1 MRIPP
6 KPSRPNRKGYALMI
20 VLLFLGATLLVLGS
34 LMSWTASSAKLTGQN
49 NQFLASES
57 AAESA
62 DENVISTMTRDYL
75 DQALNPVSA
84 YTPLIPT
91 NTSGWPVTYN
101 FSDASGNANKTTV
114 TEGTEGSNL
123 QPLTSQFSRLQGY
136 IQPVTVTS
144 TATPTKQ
151 LYNVPATVTENIQFD
166 TIPIFQF
173 AIFYNLDMEIAPGQP
188 MVVKG
193 PVYCNASIWA
203 CASAASG
210 LTFLSSVD
218 AVGTINTTTL
228 DPFSDGYTDG
238 GSAVF
243 TVPYLTNQP
252 SLTMPITGTN
262 NSAKSVQNILNLPA
276 AAIAVPNAAYL
287 AASNQ
292 TYIYN
297 EADLIIS
304 NASSGINGASLASNN
319 ITIYY
324 ENSNRPS
331 SYLQVVT
338 PDVMLRFTN
347 TISHV
352 NTTNWYY
359 SFVTNVTFY
368 DWRETATNQA
378 VQIDVGK
385 LNAWINTNINYVYTY
400 VNGTLNKTT
409 NSPGGG
415 QPWNILNTIG
425 TTSKGHGIDSIY
437 VYNNV
442 PLSANQLPSVQ
453 VFDGKQLPSAG
464 PGLTV
469 ATPQPLYVQGDYN
482 TQTNSSHSDVGLQT
496 TDHTYPAALMGDAI
510 TILSDSWNNNVTT
523 KDPDPS
529 ATTVNAACLEGIVQ
543 TNPNILKNY
552 SGGTENFLRL
562 LENWG
567 SGPVTLTYHGSIIVM
582 FYSQYATNY
591 WGGGYYGV
599 PKRNWSFDENFQDAN
614 KLPPLTPSV
623 KVMLRTPGGWSVN

>member
-228 DPFSDGYTDG
+228 DPFSDNFTGT
-238 GSAVF
+238 GSPTF
-243 TVPYLTNQP
+243 DVPSLTNQS
-252 SLTMPITGTN
+252 SLSMPISGTN
-262 NSAKSVQNILNLPA
+262 TSASSFQNILNLPPSGLGA
-276 AAIAVPNAAYL
+276 PNPAYL
-287 AASNQ
+287 QASNQ
-292 TYIYN
+292 LYIFN

-304 NASSGINGASLASNN
+304 NASTGINDASLYGKNV
-319 ITIYY
+319 TIYY
-324 ENSNRPS
+324 ENSNVVG
-331 SYLQVVT
+331 YLQLITNDVVQR
-338 PDVMLRFTN
+338 VTN
-347 TISHV
+347 AITHMV
-352 NTTNWYY
+352 AANLFY

-368 DWRETATNQA
+368 DFRESKTVQA
-378 VQIDVGK
+378 LQIDVAK
-385 LNAWINTNINYVYTY
+385 FNTW
-400 VNGTLNKTT
+400 LT
-409 NSPGGG
+409 NTASGGG
-415 QPWNILNTIG
+415 SAWNLKNVVG
-425 TTSKGHGIDSIY
+425 ATSKGHGIDSIY

-442 PLSANQLPSVQ
+442 LITSGQLPAVR
-453 VFDGKQLPSAG
+453 VINGAQLPSAG

-469 ATPQPLYVQGDYN
+469 ATPQPLYVLGDYN
-482 TQTNSSHSDVGLQT
+482 VQTNGGSPVLGSTNTAS
-496 TDHTYPAALMGDAI
+496 TYPAALMGDAI
-510 TILSDSWNNNVTT
+510 TVLSGNWKDSVNNEDPIPTT
-523 KDPDPS
+523 
-529 ATTVNAACLEGIVQ
+529 TTINAAILTGIVP
-543 TNPNILKNY
+543 TDPTISENY
-552 SGGTENFLRL
+552 SGGVENFLRL
-562 LENWG
+562 LENWAG
-567 SGPVTLTYHGSIIVM
+567 VTLTYNGSIVVM
-582 FYSQYATNY
+582 FYSQYATNS
-591 WGGGYYGV
+591 WGGSYYGA
-599 PKRNWSFDENFQDAN
+599 PKRNWNFDQNFTDAS

-623 KVMLRTPGGWSVN
+623 ENFVTP